1 MPIVNDFF
9 GRTIDVAGLV
19 TGGDLIRQLKGKKLG
34 ERLLIPHTMLRHGEG
49 VFLDDVTLE
58 QVSAEL
64 GVPVVPVGGSGDELL
79 SAMLGQDM

>member
-1 MPIVNDFF
+1 M
-9 GRTIDVAGLV
+9 
-19 TGGDLIRQLKGKKLG
+19 TGGALIAQLRGRSLG
-34 ERLLIPHTMLRHGEG
+34 ERVLIPQTMLRHGEG

>member
-1 MPIVNDFF
+1 
-9 GRTIDVAGLV
+9 
-19 TGGDLIRQLKGKKLG
+19 
-34 ERLLIPHTMLRHGEG
+34 MLRHGEG

-58 QVSAEL
+58 QVSEEL

>member
-1 MPIVNDFF
+1 M
-9 GRTIDVAGLV
+9 GRVAALRVKRVFPAHRSLDMEPEILV
-19 TGGDLIRQLKGKKLG
+19 RMRDTLRSLKAEG
-34 ERLLIPHTMLRHGEG
+34 RLRHGEG